1 MNIEEIFK
9 KYQSGSLRN
18 DVSIFWQLSTPYLW
32 RLLAAV
38 VCSLMLSGI
47 NGAIAWIIKPVLDT
61 LFIKKSSGF
70 LFLLPFGIII
80 LFFMRG
86 AFTYITNYLMS
97 SIGAK
102 VVRSLRQGIY
112 NKLLFL
118 PLSFY
123 GKTSSGSVVSKSL
136 NDMEI
141 LNLTVAHTI
150 KDFFVA
156 GGTVIALAIVAVI
169 RKWDLALL
177 SFIVIPLIV
186 YGISKFGVMMKRVS
200 MNTRKLISKITTILH
215 ESLQGIKIIKAF
227 TMEEEMNKRHE
238 KALAEHYRNTM
249 REVRINESSSL
260 LTEVLGGFGIAII
273 LFYGGHLVISDKISA
288 GSFFSFIAAIL
299 MMYTPM
305 RRLSRI
311 NNNFQQ
317 ARNVIER
324 IKEIIFV
331 ESEKK
336 GGTERTIKGHIVFE
350 NVSFKYPSAESYVL
364 KDINLHIN
372 PGEVIALVG
381 YSGAGKSTLVDLIA
395 GFWYPYKGKILIDG
409 TDTRD
414 LSLKSLRGHIGIVTQ
429 DIVLFND
436 TVEANILFGRP
447 DATEGEV
454 IEAAKAA
461 YAHEFIMELSDGYE
475 TKIGERGIRLSGG
488 QKQRITMARAI
499 LRNPSILILDEA
511 TSSLDTES
519 EQKVQKALER
529 LMEGRTTIVI
539 AHRLSTVL
547 KATKIIVMSRGRII
561 QHGSHEELLLAGGL
575 YQELYAM
582 QFAVSTPQD

>member
-1 MNIEEIFK
+1 M
-9 KYQSGSLRN
+9 
-18 DVSIFWQLSTPYLW
+18 
-32 RLLAAV
+32 
-38 VCSLMLSGI
+38 
-47 NGAIAWIIKPVLDT
+47 AWIIKPVLDT
-61 LFIKKSSGF
+61 IFIKKSSNF

-102 VVRSLRQGIY
+102 IVRSLRQGIY

-136 NDMEI
+136 NDVEI

-177 SFIVIPLIV
+177 SFIVVPLIV

-215 ESLQGIKIIKAF
+215 ESLQGMKIIKAF

-260 LTEVLGGFGIAII
+260 LAELLGGFGIAII
-273 LFYGGHLVISDKISA
+273 LFYGGHLVISDDISA

-299 MMYTPM
+299 MMYTPLK
-305 RRLSRI
+305 RLSRV

-324 IKEIIFV
+324 IKEIIVV

-350 NVSFKYPSAESYVL
+350 NVSFKYQSSENYAL

-372 PGEVIALVG
+372 PGEVVALVG

-395 GFWYPYKGKILIDG
+395 GFWYPDKGKILIDG

-414 LSLKSLRGHIGIVTQ
+414 LSLRSLRGHIGIVTQ

-475 TKIGERGIRLSGG
+475 TKIGERGIRFSGG

-519 EQKVQKALER
+519 EQKVQKALEK

-575 YQELYAM
+575 YQELYTM
-582 QFAVSTPQD
+582 QFASSTLQD

>member
-18 DVSIFWQLSTPYLW
+18 DVSVFWQLSTPYLW

-61 LFIKKSSGF
+61 IFIKKSSNF

-102 VVRSLRQGIY
+102 IVRSLRQGIY

-136 NDMEI
+136 NDVEI

-177 SFIVIPLIV
+177 SFIVVPLIV

-215 ESLQGIKIIKAF
+215 ESLQGMKIIKAF

-260 LTEVLGGFGIAII
+260 LAELLGGFGIAII
-273 LFYGGHLVISDKISA
+273 LFYGGHLVISDDISA

-299 MMYTPM
+299 MMYTPLK
-305 RRLSRI
+305 RLSRV

-324 IKEIIFV
+324 IKEIIVV

-350 NVSFKYPSAESYVL
+350 NVSFKYQSSENYAL

-372 PGEVIALVG
+372 PGEVVALVG

-395 GFWYPYKGKILIDG
+395 GFWYPDKGKILIDG

-414 LSLKSLRGHIGIVTQ
+414 LSLRSLRGHIGIVTQ

-475 TKIGERGIRLSGG
+475 TKIGERGIRFSGG

-519 EQKVQKALER
+519 EQKVQKALEK

-575 YQELYAM
+575 YQELYTM
-582 QFAVSTPQD
+582 QFASSTLQD

>member
-18 DVSIFWQLSTPYLW
+18 DVSVFWQLSTPYLW

-38 VCSLMLSGI
+38 VCGLILSGI
-47 NGAIAWIIKPVLDT
+47 NGAIAWSIKPVMDT

-70 LFLLPFGIII
+70 LFLLPFGIIM

-86 AFTYITNYLMS
+86 TFTYITNYLMS
-97 SIGAK
+97 SIGVK
-102 VVRSLRQGIY
+102 IVRSVRQGIY

-123 GKTSSGSVVSKSL
+123 GKTSSGSVTSRFL
-136 NDMEI
+136 NDVEI

-156 GGTVIALAIVAVI
+156 GGTVIALATVAVI

-186 YGISKFGVMMKRVS
+186 YGIGKFGVMMKRVS

-215 ESLQGIKIIKAF
+215 ESLQGMKIIKAF

-260 LTEVLGGFGIAII
+260 LTEVLGGVGIAII
-273 LFYGGHLVISDKISA
+273 LFYGGHLVISEKISA
-288 GSFFSFIAAIL
+288 GSFFSFIAAVL

-305 RRLSRI
+305 RRLGRI

-324 IKEIIFV
+324 IKEIIVV
-331 ESEKK
+331 EPEKK
-336 GGTERTIKGHIVFE
+336 GGIERAIKGHIVFE
-350 NVSFKYPSAESYVL
+350 NVSFKYPSAESYAL
-364 KDINLHIN
+364 KDIDLHIN

-395 GFWYPYKGKILIDG
+395 GFWYPDKGKILIDG

-447 DATEGEV
+447 DAAKAEV

-461 YAHEFIMELSDGYE
+461 YAHEFIMELSNGYE
-475 TKIGERGIRLSGG
+475 TKIGEKGIRLSGG

-582 QFAVSTPQD
+582 QFASSTLED

>member
-32 RLLAAV
+32 KLLAAV

-47 NGAIAWIIKPVLDT
+47 NGAIAWIIKPVMDT
-61 LFIKKSSGF
+61 LFIKKSSNF

-102 VVRSLRQGIY
+102 IVRSLRQGIY

-186 YGISKFGVMMKRVS
+186 YGISKFGSIMKRVS
-200 MNTRKLISKITTILH
+200 MNTRKLISKVSTILH

-249 REVRINESSSL
+249 REVRISESSSL
-260 LTEVLGGFGIAII
+260 LIEVLGGFGIAII
-273 LFYGGHLVISDKISA
+273 LFYGGHLVISEKISA

-305 RRLSRI
+305 IRLSRI

-324 IKEIIFV
+324 IKEIIVV

-350 NVSFKYPSAESYVL
+350 NVSFKYHSAESYVL

-381 YSGAGKSTLVDLIA
+381 YSGAGKSTLVDLIV
-395 GFWYPYKGKILIDG
+395 GFLYPDKGKILIDG

-414 LSLKSLRGHIGIVTQ
+414 LSLRSLRGHIGIVTQ

-454 IEAAKAA
+454 IGAAKAA
-461 YAHEFIMELSDGYE
+461 YAHEFIMELPDGYE
-475 TKIGERGIRLSGG
+475 TKIGERGVRLSGG

-582 QFAVSTPQD
+582 QFASSTLED

>member
-38 VCSLMLSGI
+38 VCSLILSGI

-61 LFIKKSSGF
+61 LFIKKSSTF

-102 VVRSLRQGIY
+102 IVRSLRQGIY

-215 ESLQGIKIIKAF
+215 ESLQGMKIIKAF

-311 NNNFQQ
+311 NNDFQQ
-317 ARNVIER
+317 ARNVMER
-324 IKEIIFV
+324 IKEIIVV

-350 NVSFKYPSAESYVL
+350 NVSFKYHSAESYVL

-447 DATEGEV
+447 DAAKAEV

-519 EQKVQKALER
+519 EQKVQKALEK

>member
-1 MNIEEIFK
+1 ERVREI
-9 KYQSGSLRN
+9 
-18 DVSIFWQLSTPYLW
+18 V
-32 RLLAAV
+32 
-38 VCSLMLSGI
+38 
-47 NGAIAWIIKPVLDT
+47 
-61 LFIKKSSGF
+61 
-70 LFLLPFGIII
+70 
-80 LFFMRG
+80 
-86 AFTYITNYLMS
+86 
-97 SIGAK
+97 
-102 VVRSLRQGIY
+102 
-112 NKLLFL
+112 
-118 PLSFY
+118 
-123 GKTSSGSVVSKSL
+123 SVV
-136 NDMEI
+136 
-141 LNLTVAHTI
+141 
-150 KDFFVA
+150 
-156 GGTVIALAIVAVI
+156 
-169 RKWDLALL
+169 
-177 SFIVIPLIV
+177 P
-186 YGISKFGVMMKRVS
+186 
-200 MNTRKLISKITTILH
+200 
-215 ESLQGIKIIKAF
+215 
-227 TMEEEMNKRHE
+227 
-238 KALAEHYRNTM
+238 
-249 REVRINESSSL
+249 
-260 LTEVLGGFGIAII
+260 
-273 LFYGGHLVISDKISA
+273 
-288 GSFFSFIAAIL
+288 
-299 MMYTPM
+299 
-305 RRLSRI
+305 
-311 NNNFQQ
+311 
-317 ARNVIER
+317 
-324 IKEIIFV
+324 
-331 ESEKK
+331 EKK

-395 GFWYPYKGKILIDG
+395 GFLYPDKGKILIDG
-409 TDTRD
+409 IDTRD

-436 TVEANILFGRP
+436 TVKANILFGRP
-447 DATEGEV
+447 DAAKAEV

-519 EQKVQKALER
+519 EQKVQKALEK

-582 QFAVSTPQD
+582 QFAVSTLED